1 VTSRSVAGGCEE
13 QSLRV
18 GGTGCGGT

>member
-1 VTSRSVAGGCEE
+1 MTSRGVAGGCEE

-18 GGTGCGGT
+18 GGTGCGGS